1 MDNTVHIQREVDA
14 RAKDEADARSILEA
28 AAAESRDMTAEEEE
42 RFDRFVASSEV
53 RKARIEKLVRMD
65 SESAAL
71 AEAVRA
77 RIGDPADEGSGNP
90 HTDEARTGDQ
100 RIVAAVM
107 EQIRVHQH
115 GGDKREINLDI
126 PFDEARIRK
135 VREEVRAIADF
146 STGTALYTSDFSTRV
161 AVYQRTMS
169 PWLNL
174 AEVITADNGR
184 PLVLPNLS
192 ADVTGYTP
200 GEGTAIT
207 ESTQTMGTATATP
220 VSYKALSYISMEAE
234 EDEVVGLMGLTSKS
248 QGRSLG
254 LQFGSASTTAILAA
268 ATNGGTASGLSGG
281 GTATFVGYEDLL
293 DLKYGRAAPYRLVG
307 VWVMSNGMIKKAR
320 KFTDKNGQYLWQPA
334 IAAGEPDRFDGQ
346 AVYEDPYLATPS
358 SATKSVL
365 YGDASAWTIKQRPLR
380 VAVSTDYRFATDEV
394 AIKSVLRAG
403 GALADAAALAYIVSA
418 NT

>member
-1 MDNTVHIQREVDA
+1 MDNTVYIQREVDA
-14 RAKDEADARSILEA
+14 RAKDEADARAILDA
-28 AAAESRDMTAEEEE
+28 AAAETRDMTAEEEE
-42 RFDRFVASSEV
+42 RFDRFIASSEI
-53 RKARIEKLVRMD
+53 RKARIEKLQKMD
-65 SESAAL
+65 ADSTGLADAL
-71 AEAVRA
+71 RD
-77 RIGDPADEGSGNP
+77 RIGDVDDKDSGAAGG
-90 HTDEARTGDQ
+90 EARGDDQ

-115 GGDKREINLDI
+115 GGDKREINLDL
-126 PFDEARIRK
+126 PFDEERISK

-146 STGTALYTSDFSTRV
+146 STGTSLYMSDFTTRV
-161 AVYQRTMS
+161 AVYERTMS

-192 ADVTGYTP
+192 ADVTGYSP

-207 ESTQTMGTATATP
+207 ESTPTMGTATATP
-220 VSYKALSYISMEAE
+220 VSYKALAYVSMEAE
-234 EDEVVGLMGLTSKS
+234 EDEVVGLMGLISKS

-268 ATNGGTASGLSGG
+268 ATNGGTATGLSGG

-293 DLKYGRAAPYRLVG
+293 DLKYGRAAPYRLTG

-334 IAAGEPDRFDGQ
+334 ISAGEPDRFDGQ
-346 AVYEDPYLATPS
+346 PVYEDPYLAAPA

-380 VAVSTDYRFATDEV
+380 VAVSTDYRFNTDEV

-403 GALADAAALAYIVSA
+403 GALADAAALAFLVSA